1 MQELTKNKSFLS
13 LLSEIKQ
20 ISGLLWIKGWAEAN
34 AGNFSVN
41 ITELF
46 KTTSFKLD
54 KSKGIRT
61 NKIYKH
67 LNNHIILFSCSGS
80 KMRDIAENPLPE
92 LCLLYINRVG
102 NIYYNIPLDN
112 NINKKPTS
120 ELLTHLEIQNLLSEK
135 KSDNKVVIHTHP
147 AEVIALTH
155 IKKFCNEKNLNKLLF
170 SVQPE
175 VSFIFPEGIGF
186 VPYYTTGSEKLAIE
200 TKKKFIKHNMVLWEK
215 HGCVSAG
222 KNFNDTFD
230 KIDVLVKSI
239 KIFFMSLS
247 SGNNPEGLSVYKIK
261 ELKKLNSIQ

>member
-1 MQELTKNKSFLS
+1 MLELTKNKSFLS

-20 ISGLLWIKGWAEAN
+20 ISGLLWTKGWAEAN

-41 ITELF
+41 ITELLKNTRFAF
-46 KTTSFKLD
+46 K
-54 KSKGIRT
+54 KSNGIKT
-61 NKIYKH
+61 NKTYKC
-67 LNNHIILFSCSGS
+67 LSNNIILVSCSGS
-80 KMRDIAENPLPE
+80 KMRDIAENPLPG
-92 LCLLYINRVG
+92 LCLLYINREG
-102 NIYYNIPLDN
+102 NIYYNIPLYN

-135 KSDNKVVIHTHP
+135 KSGNRIVIHTHP

-155 IKKFCNEKNLNKLLF
+155 LKKFCNEKNLNKLLY
-170 SVQPE
+170 SIQPE
-175 VSFIFPEGIGF
+175 VSFAFPEGIGF
-186 VPYYTTGSEKLAIE
+186 VPYFTTGSEKLAIE

-215 HGCVSAG
+215 HGCVSIG
-222 KNFNDTFD
+222 KNFNDAFD